1 VRLGLAISFCLAV
14 IVTWPLAIDPAGG
27 LMGHP
32 GNDVW
37 NHVWGYWWVADEVA
51 AGRFPLVTDLLG
63 FPKVG
68 RLFFIDTFG
77 ALLTLPVHWLAG
89 PVVAYNAMVFLCA
102 CFAAFSAWLLCR
114 HVATTRLGAGDA
126 PAVFGAAA
134 FTFSPH
140 LLAQSYNG
148 ISETLSAGSVPF
160 ATYAAL
166 RFIERPGW
174 QTSSLLGL
182 AGGVGMLANWYY
194 GLFAALGALILGLAT
209 ATARWERVNWRRV
222 PLTVTAAAVLA
233 AGVVSPGL
241 VAFSRSLEGEAA
253 IVSRDP
259 DFVWNSLESHN
270 ITDLVSVFRPGK
282 VYSPDLKALHGE
294 ELLIVVYIGW
304 ALMLAAALGLR
315 SMPRWRDRLPW
326 LLWVG
331 CFGLLMLGPYLY
343 VNGSY
348 FTVFDRRIPLPFLA
362 FFDAFPLFDR
372 ISHPFR
378 FVVPVQLGLAVLG
391 TLGVAGL
398 PRAGQAALGLAVAI
412 ESLALSPG
420 PWPIAR
426 SQTAIPSYCAALR
439 DDPVPGAVLDLP
451 MGLPNLERAIYNY
464 WQTVHQRPS
473 PYSLNE
479 PEPEVLARSHLARA
493 LRVAEAARVDTLPP
507 VVGDLDLVVSG
518 RHLADLG
525 VRYVVMHERFY
536 LQERKELTLAL
547 LRAALGPETDTTA
560 EGEHIWRLERDR

>member
-1 VRLGLAISFCLAV
+1 MRLGLALSLALAV
-14 IVTWPLAIDPAGG
+14 IVTWPVAIDPAGG
-27 LMGHP
+27 LLGHP

-37 NHVWGYWWVADEVA
+37 NHVWGYWWVADEVG

-63 FPKVG
+63 FPQVG

-77 ALLTLPVHWLAG
+77 AVLTLPVQWLAG
-89 PVVAYNAMVFLCA
+89 PVVAYNCMVFLCA
-102 CFAAFSAWLLCR
+102 WFTAFAAWLLCR
-114 HVATTRLGAGDA
+114 HVAMSRLGHGDV
-126 PAVFGAAA
+126 PAAFGAAA
-134 FTFSPH
+134 FAFSPH

-148 ISETLSAGSVPF
+148 ISETLTAGSVPF

-174 QTSSLLGL
+174 RTSMLLGL

-209 ATARWERVNWRRV
+209 ATTRWERVHWKRV
-222 PLTVTAAAVLA
+222 PLTVATAAVLA
-233 AGVVSPGL
+233 VGVVSPGL
-241 VAFSRSLEGEAA
+241 VAFSRSLEGDAA
-253 IVSRDP
+253 IVNRDP
-259 DFVWNSLESHN
+259 EFVWNSLESHN

-294 ELLIVVYIGW
+294 ELLIVVYVGW
-304 ALMLAAALGLR
+304 ALLLGAGLGLR

-326 LLWVG
+326 ILWIG
-331 CFGLLMLGPYLY
+331 FFGLLMLGPYLY

-348 FTVFDRRIPLPFLA
+348 FTFLDRRVPLPFLA

-391 TLGVAGL
+391 TLGVAQLSRGW
-398 PRAGQAALGLAVAI
+398 QAALGTAVAI
-412 ESLALSPG
+412 ESLLLSPG

-426 SQTAIPSYCAALR
+426 SQADIPSYCTEMRA
-439 DDPVPGAVLDLP
+439 DPVEGAVLDLP
-451 MGLPNLERAIYNY
+451 MGIPNLERAIYNY

-493 LRVAEAARVDTLPP
+493 LRVAESARIDTLPP
-507 VVGDLDLVVSG
+507 LIGDLDLVVSG
-518 RHLADLG
+518 RSLADLG

-536 LQERKELTLAL
+536 LRERAAINLAL
-547 LRAALGPETDTTA
+547 LRAALGPETQTTA
-560 EGEHIWRLERDR
+560 EGDHIWRLERDR